1 MQEDNHQDNVQ
12 ETQEE
17 ICTCPTCTVSQVCL
31 KQFSPDTRFSL
42 SKFSQTPDSL
52 CLSFLTFLGTQA
64 SYEVLYGEY
73 MVKAGKGREPP
84 DKSTAAIMESIL
96 QVQEEEEENL

>member
-1 MQEDNHQDNVQ
+1 MQES
-12 ETQEE
+12 QEE
-17 ICTCPTCTVSQVCL
+17 ICTCPTCTVSQLCL
-31 KQFSPDTRFSL
+31 KNSGFHLT
-42 SKFSQTPDSL
+42 
-52 CLSFLTFLGTQA
+52 LTFIGTQA

-96 QVQEEEEENL
+96 QVRYQSGGWISI